1 MGTVTVTLDSTTTV
15 YGSGGPT
22 HTAGA
27 DQRLVTGSLA
37 MSTTYAQGG
46 DAITAGALALGVID
60 DIKIE
65 PTQQFGVTLIY
76 TGRTTSTIKMFNA
89 PAIMTTGAS
98 IPATAEMTTG
108 TDAHTVIARFFAWG
122 V

>member
-1 MGTVTVTLDSTTTV
+1 MGTIVVTLDSPTV
-15 YGSGGPT
+15 AYGSGGPT
-22 HTAGA
+22 HSGPE
-27 DQRLVTGSLA
+27 DQRCITGSLA

-46 DAITAGALALGVID
+46 DALTAGQFALGVID
-60 DIKIE
+60 DLWIQ
-65 PTQQFGVTLIY
+65 PTQQFGVTLQY

-89 PAIMTTGAS
+89 PAIMTTGAA

-108 TDAHTVIARFFAWG
+108 TDAHTVVARFFCWG